1 MREKAGIK
9 HDDFRPVVRPN
20 VHRTLLG
27 HSQFSVS
34 VSTNNLAYR
43 TSHHNTALDSG
54 APLKTRFSMSSGGWR
69 KILCVKHCALVP
81 SLRTYSIRLPECP
94 GMKSKNHHQRLS
106 MQFVFKTA
114 TCSHRFGLHS
124 NINPTYSST
133 HTHLPCTPQS
143 LSWLSQP
150 PPRHIPS
157 SSASTLITWTKENSQ
172 ASVFPHPTL
181 PSRM

>member
-20 VHRTLLG
+20 VHQTLLG

-34 VSTNNLAYR
+34 VSTNHLADQ
-43 TSHHNTALDSG
+43 TAHHNTALDSG
-54 APLKTRFSMSSGGWR
+54 APLETRFSMSSGGWR

-94 GMKSKNHHQRLS
+94 GMRSENHHQRFS
-106 MQFVFKTA
+106 MQFVFKMA

-133 HTHLPCTPQS
+133 LTNHVRPNRCPGSRSLHLGTHHLPA
-143 LSWLSQP
+143 SQC
-150 PPRHIPS
+150 R
-157 SSASTLITWTKENSQ
+157 
-172 ASVFPHPTL
+172 
-181 PSRM
+181 